1 MIYSDALADI
11 HQEVIVTTQETL
23 ERYFAAIHTGGWE
36 AFVAEEFTFINN
48 SLDRVAHGKAAYLDG
63 AGRFFRSSTS
73 VDLRQ
78 VLIDGDR
85 AAVLA
90 RYHLRSPQGSTGAC
104 DVAEFLTFADGMLTS
119 SAIFFDARALTEFMA
134 R

>member
-1 MIYSDALADI
+1 M
-11 HQEVIVTTQETL
+11 TTQETL

-48 SLDRVAHGKAAYLDG
+48 SLDRAAHGKAAYLEG
-63 AGRFFRSSTS
+63 AGRFFRSSTE
-73 VDLRQ
+73 VELRQ
-78 VLIDGDR
+78 VLIDGNC

-90 RYHLRSPQGSTGAC
+90 RYHLRSPQGSTGTC
-104 DVAEFLTFADGMLTS
+104 DVAEFLTFSGGALTA
-119 SAIFFDARALTEFMA
+119 SAIFFDTRALTEFMA